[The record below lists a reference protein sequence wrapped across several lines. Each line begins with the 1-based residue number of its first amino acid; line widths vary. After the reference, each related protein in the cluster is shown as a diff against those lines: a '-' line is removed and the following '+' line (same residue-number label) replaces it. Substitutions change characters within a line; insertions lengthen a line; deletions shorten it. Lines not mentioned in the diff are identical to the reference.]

1 MTTSPKTSL
10 ICELLD
16 EATLRPEHVS
26 YFGSRLRHDVHEE
39 ILQLF
44 VRRAQDGFTK
54 GDLARRLDKRPEQIT
69 RWLAAPGNWTF
80 DTAAALALGL
90 GATLRVTAEP
100 LKELTPSNHFH
111 ELAAYQPR
119 SATPE
124 PGTAT
129 TGATAKITRREHVDA
144 G

>member
-1 MTTSPKTSL
+1 MTTSPKMSL

-16 EATLRPEHVS
+16 DETLRPEHVS

-44 VRRAQDGFTK
+44 MKRAEEGFTK

-90 GATLRVTAEP
+90 GATLRVAAEP
-100 LKELTPSNHFH
+100 LQETSPSNRFH
-111 ELAAYQPR
+111 ELAGYQPR
-119 SATPE
+119 SASPE

-129 TGATAKITRREHVDA
+129 TGSTAKITHREHVDA
-144 G
+144 A